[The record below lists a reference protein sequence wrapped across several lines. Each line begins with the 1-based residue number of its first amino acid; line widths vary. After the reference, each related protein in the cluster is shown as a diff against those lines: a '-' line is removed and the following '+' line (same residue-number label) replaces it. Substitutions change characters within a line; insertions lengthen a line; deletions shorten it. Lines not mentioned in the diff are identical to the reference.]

1 MTAELE
7 EDYVLTPEDPIAELR
22 AEVTKLDT
30 ELRQE
35 LARETERADRA
46 ERELHALQETHRGD
60 ITLIGSVL
68 MEEACD
74 REWCDDYDRVI
85 ERLNDRLSVKLP
97 LRQRNY
103 NIDVR
108 ITYETTF
115 DVLATSQEEAEQ
127 MVHNAERSLSWR
139 VSSPFISSAV
149 AQEGMY
155 GHNVEVEV
163 I

>member
-60 ITLIGSVL
+60 IALIGSVL
-68 MEEACD
+68 MSEADD
-74 REWCDDYDRVI
+74 RDWCDDYDRVI
-85 ERLNDRLSVKLP
+85 ERINDRVSVRLP
-97 LRQRNY
+97 ERIKNY
-103 NIDVR
+103 SIDIRVS
-108 ITYETTF
+108 YEFTV
-115 DVLATSQEEAEQ
+115 DVEAHNQEEAEGI
-127 MVHNAERSLSWR
+127 VGDLTKSTNWTPSLPFSDDR
-139 VSSPFISSAV
+139 VRAGGTY
-149 AQEGMY
+149 AHGT
-155 GHNVEVEV
+155 EVEV